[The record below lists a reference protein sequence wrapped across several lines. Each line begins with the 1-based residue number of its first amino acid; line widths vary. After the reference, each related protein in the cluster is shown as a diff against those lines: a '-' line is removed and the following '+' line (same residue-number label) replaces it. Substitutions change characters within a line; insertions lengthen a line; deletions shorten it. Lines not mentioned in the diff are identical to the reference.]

1 MYTWILCR
9 IILVLYTMLTHLV
22 MCDCI
27 EVQYAAVCLCY
38 IAHSGEG
45 EFTSVT
51 LFRGGQ
57 RSIKL
62 TLRNLGTASEVKLA
76 TVGSSGGAAFTVSV
90 SPTTVTVA
98 ANAMTE
104 ITLTVQAPVSI
115 PESTTASLQLI
126 VTATA
131 SDNILRNDY
140 VVFDIFASNIE
151 LPVVRSAVSV
161 YAKRVI
167 YHLDFYHNSW

>member
-1 MYTWILCR
+1 M
-9 IILVLYTMLTHLV
+9 
-22 MCDCI
+22 
-27 EVQYAAVCLCY
+27 
-38 IAHSGEG
+38 
-45 EFTSVT
+45 T
-51 LFRGGQ
+51 LFRGDQ

-115 PESTTASLQLI
+115 PGSTTASLQLI
-126 VTATA
+126 VTATT
-131 SDNILRNDY
+131 SDNILRKDF
-140 VVFDIFASNIE
+140 VVFDVFASNIKP
-151 LPVVRSAVSV
+151 PVVVNPVSKYAYRIYRIAAFFRNYGAKKNILHIPTIYPPCSAVPYSLHRT
-161 YAKRVI
+161 YR
-167 YHLDFYHNSW
+167 